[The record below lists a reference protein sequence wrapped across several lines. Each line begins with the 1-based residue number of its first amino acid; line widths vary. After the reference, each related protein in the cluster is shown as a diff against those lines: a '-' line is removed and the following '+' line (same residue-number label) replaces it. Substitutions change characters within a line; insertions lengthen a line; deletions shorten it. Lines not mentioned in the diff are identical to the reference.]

1 MGLDDYEQVQVTSRA
16 ALRQWLAAN
25 ADTSPGIWL
34 VMPRRGS
41 TDRRPTYDEV
51 VEEALCFGW
60 IDSTQRPRDEHFT
73 LQLLTPR
80 KPTSMWSA
88 RNKERLARL
97 LEAGLM
103 TERGLRAVELARSNG
118 SWTLLDAVER
128 LEVPEDLAAALD
140 AIPGARTFFDAMPPG
155 VRKQHLWFVVSAK
168 RPQTRAT
175 RIERVAT
182 EAALGR
188 RTVT

>member
-1 MGLDDYEQVQVTSRA
+1 
-16 ALRQWLAAN
+16 
-25 ADTSPGIWL
+25 
-34 VMPRRGS
+34 
-41 TDRRPTYDEV
+41 
-51 VEEALCFGW
+51 
-60 IDSTQRPRDEHFT
+60 
-73 LQLLTPR
+73 
-80 KPTSMWSA
+80 
-88 RNKERLARL
+88 
-97 LEAGLM
+97 M
-103 TERGLRAVELARSNG
+103 TERGLRAVELAKSNG

-140 AIPGARTFFDAMPPG
+140 AIPGARAFFDAMPPG

-188 RTVT
+188 RAVT